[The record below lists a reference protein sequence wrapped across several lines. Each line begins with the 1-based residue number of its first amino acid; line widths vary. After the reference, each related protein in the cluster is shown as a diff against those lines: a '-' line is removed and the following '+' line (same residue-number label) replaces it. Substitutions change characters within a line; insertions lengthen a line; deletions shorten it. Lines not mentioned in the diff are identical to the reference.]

1 MTEELSALT
10 ERLQERIRQLT
21 EVNDDLAAQLASSDI
36 ATVVLDAEL
45 RIKRFTRPATA
56 LLNLSTGDVARRIT
70 DIDTNLIDVDLA
82 RDARTVMET
91 EALIEHEATAKDA
104 RHYVVRMLP
113 CRSGHSSGV
122 GCVVVTMMDV
132 TSLKT
137 TIERQLRSAHDA
149 LEQRV
154 AEQAKW
160 LALMHEIT
168 RSLNDAS
175 SWDERLHD
183 VLRCICQADNWQ
195 VGFVYLP
202 CRDDENLIEPA
213 ISYICDERF
222 RPFFIASEH
231 QRYSH
236 GESLPGRVY
245 TDHTPVWL
253 KETDHPN
260 GLLPMRGG
268 IAKEVGLRSVFAVPI
283 RSSAGVIAVMEL
295 CSDTLRAPDRVF
307 ENLMNDVSVQI
318 GKVLDRERSAAQV
331 ADVLW
336 HEQQGMLHTLHD
348 AIGQTLTGLGMLS
361 SGLRQRLSTSKDD
374 TADTAHQIARQ
385 AQVALEQVR
394 QLTRSFFPLD
404 IDPAGLMAA
413 LRDLGCT
420 TESFHNVCVLV
431 SGKEAHHVRDGRV
444 ANQLYRIAQ
453 EAVANAVKHAEAD
466 TIQIDLTVTSG
477 VTQLR
482 IRDNGVGM
490 RAAARGEGLGL
501 GIMRYRA
508 ASIGGRLS
516 IRSVEGGGTT
526 VTCALRETPLK
537 SANGHRAHRSS

>member
-1 MTEELSALT
+1 MSEELSALN
-10 ERLQERIRQLT
+10 ERLQAQVRQLT
-21 EVNDDLAAQLASSDI
+21 EVNDDLATLLASSDI

-45 RIKRFTRPATA
+45 RIKRFTRPATT
-56 LLNLSTGDVARRIT
+56 LLNLSSGDVARPIT

-91 EALIEHEATAKDA
+91 EALIEHEATTRNA

-113 CRSGHSSGV
+113 CRSGLGSGV

-132 TSLKT
+132 TSLK

-168 RSLNDAS
+168 RSLNEAS

-183 VLRCICQADNWQ
+183 VLRCICLSDNWQ

-202 CRDDENLIEPA
+202 CRDDENQIEPA
-213 ISYICDERF
+213 ISYIYDERF
-222 RPFFIASEH
+222 RPFFTASEH
-231 QRYSH
+231 RRYSR
-236 GESLPGRVY
+236 GDSLPGRVY
-245 TDHTPVWL
+245 TDHVPVWL
-253 KETDHPN
+253 NETGHADE
-260 GLLPMRGG
+260 LLPMRAAV
-268 IAKEVGLRSVFAVPI
+268 AKDVGVRSVFAVPI
-283 RSSAGVIAVMEL
+283 RSGAGVIAVMEL
-295 CSDTLRAPDRVF
+295 CSDTRHEPDRVF

-318 GKVLDRERSAAQV
+318 GKVLDRERSTAQV

-336 HEQQGMLHTLHD
+336 REQQGMLHTLHD
-348 AIGQTLTGLGMLS
+348 ALGQTLTGLGMLS
-361 SGLRQRLSTSKDD
+361 SGLRQRLITSEDD
-374 TADTAHQIARQ
+374 TADTARQIAHQ

-404 IDPAGLMAA
+404 IDPAGLLAA
-413 LRDLGCT
+413 LRDLACT
-420 TESFHNVCVLV
+420 TESFGNVRVRV

-444 ANQLYRIAQ
+444 ANQLYRIAE
-453 EAVANAVKHAEAD
+453 EAVTNAVRHAQAD
-466 TIQIDLTVTSG
+466 TIHIDLTVTSG

-482 IRDNGVGM
+482 VRDNGVGM
-490 RAAARGEGLGL
+490 RATRGEGLGL

-516 IRSVEGGGTT
+516 IRSADGGGTT

-537 SANGHRAHRSS
+537 PAHGHRAPRSS